1 MPIPLPLPVTP
12 PAPVSAN
19 PERLYTRQKQNWA
32 VEQERARHE
41 QALYLA
47 GENVLFCLLW
57 TARDHDAGLVGLCS
71 VCAADKIAK
80 AYGQPARNKC
90 PSCFG
95 TRFEGGYR
103 ALIVRPAIFTDADD
117 SQSFTARGVV
127 APQEVHMET
136 TSDFR
141 VHSGDYAMRA
151 TGERMQLRAPQRST
165 LRTGFGTPHQGTEG
179 TAYNLSRAAVEDAD
193 SVAYTIPPTD
203 INDLVAILSRS
214 GPAPVSFADVEVL
227 RAPLIPLYERD

>member
-1 MPIPLPLPVTP
+1 MPIPLPLPVTS

-19 PERLYTRQKQNWA
+19 PGKLYTRQKQNWA
-32 VEQERARHE
+32 VEQERARHS
-41 QALYLA
+41 QALYQI
-47 GENVLFCLLW
+47 GENVLFALMW
-57 TARDHDAGLVGLCS
+57 TARDFDAGLVGLCT
-71 VCAADKIAK
+71 VCSTDKISK
-80 AYGQPARNKC
+80 AYGQPTRNKC

-95 TRFEGGYR
+95 NRFNGGFR

-127 APQEVHMET
+127 APQEVHLET

-151 TGERMQLRAPQRST
+151 TGERLQLRAPQRNT
-165 LRTGFGTPHQGTEG
+165 LRTGFGTPHQGSEG

-193 SVAYTIPPTD
+193 SVAYMIPPVLAA
-203 INDLVAILSRS
+203 DLVTILSRS